1 MALSV
6 KNRLSKK
13 RDFDTVFKEGKIIKG
28 SFLFIKVADNGG
40 KMSRFGF
47 VISSKISGK
56 AVIRNKLRRELSDF
70 IRLNMNKI
78 RVGYDIMVVIRNGT
92 VGASKLREDLKSTLI
107 GAKII
112 CQVVDFPT
120 TASQ

>member
-1 MALSV
+1 MALPV

-13 RDFDTVFKEGKIIKG
+13 RDFDTVFKKGNITKG
-28 SFLFIKVADNGG
+28 SFLFIKVANNDR
-40 KMSRFGF
+40 KVSRFGF

-56 AVIRNKLRRELSDF
+56 AVVRNKLRRELSDF
-70 IRLNMNKI
+70 IRLNVNRI
-78 RVGYDIMVVIRNGT
+78 HTGYDIIIVIRNGA
-92 VGASKLREDLKSTLI
+92 VGISKLREDLKSTLI